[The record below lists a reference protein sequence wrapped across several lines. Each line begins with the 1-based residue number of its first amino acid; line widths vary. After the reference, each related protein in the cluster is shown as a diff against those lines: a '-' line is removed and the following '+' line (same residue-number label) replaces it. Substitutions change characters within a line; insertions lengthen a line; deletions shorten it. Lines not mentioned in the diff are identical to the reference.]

1 MNRIGKSA
9 VIDRRPTVIVAL
21 AAAITLAFGL
31 PASQASAAQSVAASP
46 NWTGIWLRQGS
57 FNFDPSVPPEQ
68 SPNPPY
74 RPDWM
79 AKYRA
84 GLDLMKKGQ
93 APADPTAGC
102 VPGGMPRIMNMVY
115 PMEILQ
121 TPGQVTIIAE
131 WMSQVRRIY
140 TDGRK
145 LPTADMLDPTY
156 NGYSVGRWE
165 GKTLIVDTVGLRD
178 DTVFDQTGVRHS
190 AQMTIHEQF
199 REVSPGALEL
209 MLTVN
214 DPVAF
219 EKPWTVKKTFKRAE
233 KGEQMMEYVCQEN
246 NRNPIDA
253 NGVVQTILKGS
264 N

>member
-1 MNRIGKSA
+1 MNPIGKSA
-9 VIDRRPTVIVAL
+9 VIDRRASVIVAL
-21 AAAITLAFGL
+21 AAAIILAFG
-31 PASQASAAQSVAASP
+31 PSVSHASAAEGAAAP
-46 NWTGIWLRQGS
+46 PIWTGIWIRQGS
-57 FNFDPSVPPEQ
+57 FNFDSNVAPEQ

-79 AKYRA
+79 ARYKA
-84 GLDLMKKGQ
+84 GLELMKKGQ

-140 TDGRK
+140 TDGRQ
-145 LPTADMLDPTY
+145 PPRMPDPTY

-165 GKTLIVDTVGLRD
+165 GQTLIVDTVGLRD

-190 AQMTIHEQF
+190 AKMTLHEQF
-199 REVSPGALEL
+199 REVSPGVLEL
-209 MLTVN
+209 LLTVN

-233 KGEQMMEYVCQEN
+233 KGEEMMEYVCEEN

-253 NGVVQTILKGS
+253 NGVVQTILKG
-264 N
+264 NN